1 LKRLVLLGLGLALF
15 VAALVVGWN
24 FGAANA
30 TTLDIDLLWLKVA
43 EITVWQLTLAS
54 FGLGAGSVLLLAGF
68 LGTRGWLLRR
78 RYRATIRRLESE
90 LHQLRSLP
98 LSDAGSATDEGR
110 ATTARAAARGRA

>member
-1 LKRLVLLGLGLALF
+1 MKRLVLWGLGLVLF

-43 EITVWQLTLAS
+43 EITVWQLTLAA
-54 FGLGAGSVLLLAGF
+54 FGLGAGSVLLLACF
-68 LGTRGWLLRR
+68 LGARGWLLRR

-98 LSDAGSATDEGR
+98 LSDAGSGSVEAP
-110 ATTARAAARGRA
+110 AATARAARVRA